1 MKNLKRITALVLLL
15 ILLFS
20 ATLFSQAKIE
30 YIFTATVPGQTPA
43 KKKVNDGK
51 RTSGSESGDGKIREK
66 LSESE
71 SRGLEG
77 PGLQVDVPVYIQGE
91 YADRLSPW
99 HTIATG
105 GCGQTVSAMICSAFT
120 GDAITPPDI
129 ANEFSY
135 EKYPNIYGE
144 FGTTTELYDLIAQ
157 KYGFT
162 ANTESS
168 FDREKVISHL
178 RNGGLVVITDNGATY
193 GVNHFLLIK
202 GVTEDG
208 QNFYI
213 HDPASREKSNQLWS
227 VDSVSSYAGYTT
239 YWSK

>member
-43 KKKVNDGK
+43 KKKVNGGK

-91 YADRLSPW
+91 YGDRLSPW

-105 GCGQTVSAMICSAFT
+105 GCGQTVY
-120 GDAITPPDI
+120 AITPPDI
-129 ANEFSY
+129 ENEFSY
-135 EKYPNIYGE
+135 EKYPNLYGE